1 MNINDKA
8 LFAEVADLLI
18 GELQDTE
25 PTRNGS
31 GRWGEV
37 SFSDPCIADVAAH
50 VLHQLDAKRFPF
62 DLSAPRPDRDRQR
75 VLLINAWRK
84 TRNLPELPFPRPRIV
99 APVAEEMLTPLL
111 DRLQKAKADVRDAAE
126 RDVEKLGPGA
136 VAGILKRRDQ
146 LKPAD
151 PLRKDLERLAQ
162 RRRRRLSK
170 SNSRTSRSSR
180 AGKLAARLEA
190 LKHKPLDTASLV
202 ELAVG
207 LTNEMALPVHGC
219 RLHVTRAG
227 PGSGIVLR
235 VDLLDKARNNAL
247 HDGSRPQEF
256 PQLKNGPV
264 WWQNSLDAESNGR
277 DVFSQS
283 SGGPEISREDLQS
296 LGDAAFAIDPSKPL
310 DLNIEYVGH
319 WIE

>member
-1 MNINDKA
+1 V
-8 LFAEVADLLI
+8 LFAEVADLLM

-37 SFSDPCIADVAAH
+37 SFSDPCVADVAAH
-50 VLHQLDAKRFPF
+50 VLHQLDARRFPF
-62 DLSAPRPDRDRQR
+62 DLSARRSDRDRQR

-84 TRNLPELPFPRPRIV
+84 TRNLPELPLPRPTIIT
-99 APVAEEMLTPLL
+99 PVAEGTLTPLL
-111 DRLQKAKADVRDAAE
+111 DRFQKAKADVRDAAE
-126 RDVEKLGPGA
+126 RDIEKLGPGA
-136 VAGILKRRDQ
+136 VAGILKRREQ
-146 LKPAD
+146 LKLGD
-151 PLRKDLERLAQ
+151 PLRRDLERLAQ
-162 RRRRRLSK
+162 RLAQTIVEIQFADK
-170 SNSRTSRSSR
+170 SLKPN
-180 AGKLAARLEA
+180 GKVTARLPP
-190 LKHKPLDTASLV
+190 LKGKSLDTATLV
-202 ELAVG
+202 ELAIG

-256 PQLKNGPV
+256 PQVKNGPM

-283 SGGPEISREDLQS
+283 VGLPEISREDLQS
-296 LGDAAFAIDPSKPL
+296 LGDAAFAVDVGKPL